1 MKQSITLILLFAL
14 VTFSCKK
21 DDKPGQTTTQRIQHK
36 WSVDS
41 YVTNNHTGGI
51 DDIETSPGST
61 QDYVDFRSDG
71 KVYFQFAGEAD
82 TLAYSVQGDNSVTIE
97 SFGTYTI
104 KTLND
109 NLLILYYKDAEANG
123 DFYEET
129 LNLKR

>member
-21 DDKPGQTTTQRIQHK
+21 DDKPGQTTSQRIQHK
-36 WSVDS
+36 WGVDS
-41 YVTNNHTGGI
+41 YVSNNHIGGI
-51 DDIETSPGST
+51 DDIETSPGSA
-61 QDYVDFRSDG
+61 QDYVDFRTDG
-71 KVYFQFAGEAD
+71 KVYTQFAGEAD
-82 TLAYSVQGDNSVTIE
+82 ITGYSVQGDNTITIE

-104 KTLND
+104 KTLTD
-109 NLLILYYKDAEANG
+109 NQLVLYYKDAEANG